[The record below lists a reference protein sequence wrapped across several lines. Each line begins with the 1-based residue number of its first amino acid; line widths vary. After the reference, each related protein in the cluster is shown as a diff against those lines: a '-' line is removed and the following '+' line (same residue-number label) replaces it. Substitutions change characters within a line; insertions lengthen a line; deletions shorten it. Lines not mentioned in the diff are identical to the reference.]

1 MGKYAVIFLDFQVCC
16 SLELCRV
23 SAYRNQM
30 ITGISWDVMLD
41 SFKDMV
47 SSLYKR
53 WKWYLWDSLEP
64 EDQNDFQ
71 SLIDEKASHAKLT
84 ASLKRLSS
92 FLAKKS
98 GRQVIVLIDEY
109 EAPNNRAYE
118 YGFFKEVRPLR
129 PPRLY
134 SRLTTLIQ
142 ANEFF
147 GRGVLPALLKVA
159 KIYLI
164 WQQNI

>member
-1 MGKYAVIFLDFQVCC
+1 ML
-16 SLELCRV
+16 
-23 SAYRNQM
+23 
-30 ITGISWDVMLD
+30 TGTSWDVMLD

-64 EDQNDFQ
+64 EDQNGFQ
-71 SLIDEKASHAKLT
+71 SFIDEKASHAKLR

-109 EAPNNRAYE
+109 EAPNNYAYE
-118 YGFFKEVRPLR
+118 YGFYKEVRPLR
-129 PPRLY
+129 PPQLY
-134 SRLTTLIQ
+134 SRLTT
-142 ANEFF
+142 FDP
-147 GRGVLPALLKVA
+147 G
-159 KIYLI
+159 
-164 WQQNI
+164 